1 MNPIK
6 HQKRLENAKKKVIDM
21 LEDII
26 ENYSTYSHMAMLSKL
41 NTISEY
47 VDRRYKQTYIDY
59 LTVKSLNEG
68 LNKYDT
74 SERYEKKRNVKRGI
88 NNDI

>member
-6 HQKRLENAKKKVIDM
+6 HQKRLENAKKEVIDM

-26 ENYSTYSHMAMLSKL
+26 ENHSTYSHMTMLSKL

-59 LTVKSLNEG
+59 LIIKSLNEG

-74 SERYEKKRNVKRGI
+74 R
-88 NNDI
+88 